1 MNTQAQTAAVATVHL
16 TKQEQLK
23 NALVAAPTDAKY
35 GTAENRIA
43 LVELV
48 GNLYVAKYNDI
59 DVAAVKKVEDLANLL
74 IDKRYTQKAK
84 WADVAELNFL
94 CDVPEGTPNKAGMK
108 KAGGKLAA
116 LQTAIVSKIPA
127 ELDKASAKDL
137 KAAIAEIQ
145 KLLETATAE

>member
-1 MNTQAQTAAVATVHL
+1 M
-16 TKQEQLK
+16 
-23 NALVAAPTDAKY
+23 
-35 GTAENRIA
+35 
-43 LVELV
+43 
-48 GNLYVAKYNDI
+48 
-59 DVAAVKKVEDLANLL
+59 KKVEDLANLL

-116 LQTAIVSKIPA
+116 LQTAIASKIPA
-127 ELDKASAKDL
+127 ELDKASVKDL